1 MARAGRKDRG
11 LLSKPDASGKPL
23 WYVRLYH
30 DGKERRF
37 GSFKTK
43 TEARDFYEKVK
54 QEQKVGQF
62 FPERY
67 QVRHRVKPV
76 LFKDYVDTYLAN
88 QSAKGK
94 KPTTLKT
101 YQYRI
106 QRRLLPVFGAMSLT
120 AIDRPLL
127 KGWLAKLLQEGLDYD
142 TVLGYL
148 LTLSGIL
155 TEAVED
161 NLLPVNPALHAGKLL
176 KRSKSL
182 DEGELEIFTPEEEQ
196 AFLQTVKQH
205 RPTFYPMALT
215 FFRTGMRAGEVM
227 GLHREDLDFRTRSIH
242 VRRNWTRWR
251 LTTPKNG
258 KARKV
263 DMSQGLAEAFKGWI
277 ELQDLE
283 AAAAGQSCPDILFP
297 GNLGGTRQV
306 RSYMSENWLRCKL
319 WFPLIE
325 KAGVRRLD
333 LHAARH
339 TFASRLI
346 ANGENLKYIAEQLGH
361 SSIKVT
367 ADTYGHLIPGG
378 NKQAVDRL
386 DGVPEGVDSK
396 PNRDLNRDVP
406 LPVAAKPLVL

>member
-1 MARAGRKDRG
+1 MARTGRKDRG
-11 LLSKPDASGKPL
+11 LLSKSDSTGKPV
-23 WYVRLYH
+23 WSVRLWH
-30 DGKERRF
+30 EGRERRF

-43 TEARDFYEKVK
+43 TDARDFYEKAK
-54 QEQKVGQF
+54 QEQKAGQF
-62 FPERY
+62 FPERF

-88 QSAKGK
+88 QPVKGK
-94 KPTTLKT
+94 KPSTIMT
-101 YQYRI
+101 YRGRI
-106 QRRLLPVFGAMSLT
+106 RKRLLPVFGSLPLT
-120 AIDRPLL
+120 AIDRPLI
-127 KGWLAKLLQEGLDYD
+127 KGWVAKLLQEGLDYD
-142 TVLGYL
+142 TTLGYL

-161 NLLPVNPALHAGKLL
+161 NLIPVNPALHAGKLL
-176 KRSKSL
+176 KRPKSL
-182 DEGELEIFTPEEEQ
+182 EEGGLEMFTPEEEQ

-205 RPTFYPMALT
+205 RTTFYPMALT

-227 GLHREDLDFRTRSIH
+227 GLHREDLDFRARSIH

-263 DMSQGLAEAFKGWI
+263 DMSQGLADALTAWI

-283 AAAAGQSCPDILFP
+283 AAATGQPHPEILFP
-297 GNLGGTRQV
+297 GNVGGTRLV
-306 RSYMSENWLRCKL
+306 RSYVSENWLRYRL

-386 DGVPEGVDSK
+386 DGVFKGGILE
-396 PNRDLNRDVP
+396 PNRDLNRDGP
-406 LPVAAKPLVL
+406 LPVEAKSLVL